1 MSGRS
6 PEEREAARLE
16 RERRRA
22 MRDQSAPGAPEP
34 AADADPTPAPHLTPA
49 SQPTPAPERT
59 PAPQHAWEPEAVLSR
74 AAGPAGFDHQA
85 DEDEYGRGDTVDEL
99 PLDGEVYDEDGG
111 DAPAGTR
118 RVTGLE
124 RGRRNLPIRRK
135 RRPAR
140 PPRGSGGRR
149 RLHMGR
155 GVALLAILAAA
166 AFIWFLVQLFQP
178 FHGSGHGRV
187 TVRIPAHASS
197 SQVGDL
203 LSHDGVISSG
213 FFFELRATLAGKRS
227 DLRSGTY
234 HLKEGMSYSD
244 VLTILTTPPP
254 AAKVSELTLTE
265 GRTRRQIGVL
275 LHAQGIRGN
284 YVAETRHSPLLKPT
298 AYGAPRDTPSLE
310 GFLFPSTYQLRDPIK
325 VSGLVA
331 DQLKEFRKQYAKV
344 NFSYARSKHLTP
356 YDVLTIASM
365 VESEAGTAHDRP
377 LVASVIYN
385 RLKAGMPLQIDAT
398 TRYATGNYT
407 KPLTV
412 SELSSSSPYNT
423 RIHKGLPP
431 TPISNPGMAAI
442 QAAAHPAQTKY
453 LFFVVRPGTCG
464 ESVFSSNYQQFLH
477 DQQQYQSARA
487 ARGGRSPTHC

>member
-1 MSGRS
+1 M
-6 PEEREAARLE
+6 P
-16 RERRRA
+16 
-22 MRDQSAPGAPEP
+22 APEP
-34 AADADPTPAPHLTPA
+34 VL
-49 SQPTPAPERT
+49 
-59 PAPQHAWEPEAVLSR
+59 EPEPALEPVISHPA
-74 AAGPAGFDHQA
+74 AAGPTSSFH
-85 DEDEYGRGDTVDEL
+85 DEDDFEDAEPVE
-99 PLDGEVYDEDGG
+99 PLAPDGEFEPDDGE
-111 DAPAGTR
+111 APAGTR
-118 RVTGLE
+118 RVSGLQ
-124 RGRRNLPIRRK
+124 RGRRNLPTRRK
-135 RRPAR
+135 RRAPR
-140 PPRGSGGRR
+140 PPRGAGRR
-149 RLHMGR
+149 RLRVGR

-166 AFIWFLVQLFQP
+166 AFIWFLIQLFQP
-178 FHGSGHGRV
+178 FHGSGQGRV
-187 TVRIPAHASS
+187 TVRIPARASS
-197 SQVGDL
+197 RQVGDL
-203 LSHDGVISSG
+203 LVRDKVISSS

-234 HLKEGMSYSD
+234 HLKQDMSYGD

-265 GRTRRQIGVL
+265 GRTRRQISAL

-284 YVAETRHSPLLKPT
+284 YLAQTRHSPLLKPT

-310 GFLFPSTYQLRDPIK
+310 GFLFPSTYQLRDPLR
-325 VSGLVA
+325 VPGLVA
-331 DQLKEFRKQYAKV
+331 DQLKEFRKEYAKV
-344 NFSYARSKHLTP
+344 NFGYARGKHLTP
-356 YDVLTIASM
+356 YDVLIIASM

-423 RIHKGLPP
+423 RVHKGLPP

-442 QAAAHPAQTKY
+442 QAAAHPRQTKY
-453 LFFVVRPGTCG
+453 LYFVVRPGSCG
-464 ESVFSSNYQQFLH
+464 ESVFSTNYQQFLH

>member
-1 MSGRS
+1 MSGRT

-16 RERRRA
+16 RERRRMERGEA
-22 MRDQSAPGAPEP
+22 AVGGPEP
-34 AADADPTPAPHLTPA
+34 APAGDPIAAP
-49 SQPTPAPERT
+49 QPTPAPEPT
-59 PAPQHAWEPEAVLSR
+59 PAPAPAYEPEAVFSH
-74 AAGPAGFDHQA
+74 AAGPTGFDHDV
-85 DEDEYGRGDTVDEL
+85 DEDEYGHHDTVDEL
-99 PLDGEVYDEDGG
+99 PLDGEPFDDDGG

-140 PPRGSGGRR
+140 SPRGVGRR
-149 RLHMGR
+149 RLHLGR
-155 GVALLAILAAA
+155 GVAILAILAAA

-197 SQVGDL
+197 SDVGDL
-203 LSHDGVISSG
+203 LTKDGVISSS

-234 HLKEGMSYSD
+234 HLKQDMSYSD
-244 VLTILTTPPP
+244 VLTILTKAPP

-265 GRTRRQIGVL
+265 GKTRRQIGAL
-275 LHAQGIRGN
+275 LHGEGIRGN
-284 YVAETRHSPLLKPT
+284 YLADTRHSPLLRPT

-325 VSGLVA
+325 VSALVA
-331 DQLKEFRKQYAKV
+331 DQLKAFRKEYAKV
-344 NFSYARSKHLTP
+344 NLGYARSKHLTP
-356 YDVLTIASM
+356 YDVLIIASM
-365 VESEAGTAHDRP
+365 VETEAGTGHDRP

-442 QAAAHPAQTKY
+442 QAAAHPRQTKY
-453 LFFVVRPGTCG
+453 LYFVVRPGSCG
-464 ESVFSSNYQQFLH
+464 ESVFSTNYQQFLH

>member
-1 MSGRS
+1 MSGRT

-22 MRDQSAPGAPEP
+22 VHDPSAADAPEP
-34 AADADPTPAPHLTPA
+34 AAAAEPTPA
-49 SQPTPAPERT
+49 SQPTPAPQPTPAREPT
-59 PAPQHAWEPEAVLSR
+59 PAPEPAWEPEAVLSH
-74 AAGPAGFDHQA
+74 AAGPAGFDHHV
-85 DEDEYGRGDTVDEL
+85 DEDEYGHHDTVDEL
-99 PLDGEVYDEDGG
+99 PPDGEVYDEDDG

-124 RGRRNLPIRRK
+124 RGRRNLPTRRK

-149 RLHMGR
+149 RLRIGR
-155 GVALLAILAAA
+155 GVALLAILIAAA
-166 AFIWFLVQLFQP
+166 LIWFLVQLLQP

-187 TVRIPAHASS
+187 TVRIPARASS

-203 LSHDGVISSG
+203 LARDGVISSG

-265 GRTRRQIGVL
+265 GRTRRQIGAL
-275 LHAQGIRGN
+275 LHNQGIRGN
-284 YVAETRHSPLLKPT
+284 YVAETRHSPLLRPT

-325 VSGLVA
+325 ASALVA
-331 DQLKEFRKQYAKV
+331 DQLKAFRKESAKV
-344 NFSYARSKHLTP
+344 NFGYARSQHLTP
-356 YDVLTIASM
+356 YDVLIIASM

-385 RLKAGMPLQIDAT
+385 RLRDGMPLQIDAT
-398 TRYATGNYT
+398 TRYATGNYA

-442 QAAAHPAQTKY
+442 QAAAHPRQTKY
-453 LFFVVRPGTCG
+453 LFFVVRPGSCG
-464 ESVFSSNYQQFLH
+464 ESVFSTNYRQFLH

>member
-1 MSGRS
+1 MRGQAGSGV
-6 PEEREAARLE
+6 PAPAPVEHEPAEPEAAPPH
-16 RERRRA
+16 A
-22 MRDQSAPGAPEP
+22 
-34 AADADPTPAPHLTPA
+34 PAPAPAPAPKSA
-49 SQPTPAPERT
+49 SQP
-59 PAPQHAWEPEAVLSR
+59 EPVLQPLMFGPS
-74 AAGPAGFDHQA
+74 AANGASGGFQDD
-85 DEDEYGRGDTVDEL
+85 DEDELGDADHIDEM
-99 PLDGEVYDEDGG
+99 PLDDDVTEADGE
-111 DAPAGTR
+111 APAGTR
-118 RVTGLE
+118 RVTGLQ
-124 RGRRNLPIRRK
+124 RGRRNHPIRRK
-135 RRPAR
+135 RRAPR
-140 PPRGSGGRR
+140 PPRGAGRR
-149 RLHMGR
+149 RARIGR
-155 GVALLAILAAA
+155 GVAVLAILAAA

-187 TVRIPAHASS
+187 TVRIPARASS

-203 LSHDGVISSG
+203 LAHDGVISSG
-213 FFFELRATLAGKRS
+213 FFFKLRATLAGKRS

-234 HLKEGMSYSD
+234 RLKQDMSYSD

-265 GRTRRQIGVL
+265 GKTRRQISAL

-284 YVAETRHSPLLKPT
+284 YLAQTRHSPLLKPT

-310 GFLFPSTYQLRDPIK
+310 GFMFPSTYQLRDPIK
-325 VSGLVA
+325 VSGLIA
-331 DQLKEFRKQYAKV
+331 DQLKAFRKEYAKV
-344 NFSYARSKHLTP
+344 KFGHARSKHLTP
-356 YDVLTIASM
+356 YDVLIIASM

-442 QAAAHPAQTKY
+442 RAAAHPRRTKY
-453 LFFVVRPGTCG
+453 LFFVVRPGSCG
-464 ESVFSSNYQQFLH
+464 ESVFSTNYQQFLR

>member
-1 MSGRS
+1 MPS
-6 PEEREAARLE
+6 
-16 RERRRA
+16 
-22 MRDQSAPGAPEP
+22 
-34 AADADPTPAPHLTPA
+34 
-49 SQPTPAPERT
+49 
-59 PAPQHAWEPEAVLSR
+59 
-74 AAGPAGFDHQA
+74 
-85 DEDEYGRGDTVDEL
+85 
-99 PLDGEVYDEDGG
+99 
-111 DAPAGTR
+111 
-118 RVTGLE
+118 
-124 RGRRNLPIRRK
+124 
-135 RRPAR
+135 
-140 PPRGSGGRR
+140 
-149 RLHMGR
+149 
-155 GVALLAILAAA
+155 
-166 AFIWFLVQLFQP
+166 
-178 FHGSGHGRV
+178 
-187 TVRIPAHASS
+187 
-197 SQVGDL
+197 
-203 LSHDGVISSG
+203 DGVISSG

-265 GRTRRQIGVL
+265 GRTRRQIGAL

-284 YVAETRHSPLLKPT
+284 YVAETRHSPLLRPT

-325 VSGLVA
+325 VSALVA
-331 DQLKEFRKQYAKV
+331 DQLKAFRKEYAKV
-344 NFSYARSKHLTP
+344 KFGYARSQHLTP
-356 YDVLTIASM
+356 YDVLIIASM

-385 RLKAGMPLQIDAT
+385 RLRDGMPLQIDAT

-442 QAAAHPAQTKY
+442 QAAAHPRRTKY
-453 LFFVVRPGTCG
+453 LFFVVRPGSCG
-464 ESVFSSNYQQFLH
+464 ESVFSTNYQQFLH